1 MEKMNRIKT
10 RVSIVSAVLL
20 VIICVLCG
28 CSESDEVGSETVD
41 NERLKIVYS
50 YDGFVRIFEDSDT
63 GVQYL
68 IQRQGGICPLYNAN
82 GTLYTGN

>member
-1 MEKMNRIKT
+1 MEKMNCMKT
-10 RVSIVSAVLL
+10 RVSIISAVLL

-28 CSESDEVGSETVD
+28 CCESDEVECETID
-41 NERLKIVYS
+41 NERLKIVYY

-68 IQRQGGICPLYNAN
+68 SQRQGGICPLYNAD